1 MYWSQSYSL
10 HTKKNNARHCTTKT
24 KDARLS
30 TACWGL
36 GNSGQFL
43 PKHIRLSL
51 AAVRRQTTYMTLPK
65 RTEKKLSLVRPTD
78 PLKLPFVN
86 VRSALRGI
94 FIAHFIKAIVLQLER
109 ML

>member
-10 HTKKNNARHCTTKT
+10 QKKKKTLQDIAKQRRTLEHCM
-24 KDARLS
+24 
-30 TACWGL
+30 L
-36 GNSGQFL
+36 GIWEFSQFL
-43 PKHIRLSL
+43 PKHIRLTL
-51 AAVRRQTTYMTLPK
+51 AAVRRQTTYLTLPK

-86 VRSALRGI
+86 VRSDLRGI
-94 FIAHFIKAIVLQLER
+94 FIAHFITIVLQLDR

>member
-10 HTKKNNARHCTTKT
+10 QKKTTMQDIAQQRRTLEHCM
-24 KDARLS
+24 
-30 TACWGL
+30 L
-36 GNSGQFL
+36 GIGEFSQFL

-51 AAVRRQTTYMTLPK
+51 AAVRRQTTYLTLPK